1 MSSKLI
7 KELRNCSLLDDQPQ
21 HDQPQHDQSQ
31 SQLDEFEDDRLEYL
45 QDKCG
50 IFGCIAN
57 GEWPTNLD
65 VAHIICLGLVGLQHR
80 SQSINLLTVLYL
92 LIIYLFN

>member
-1 MSSKLI
+1 MAVSVCSKKALEI
-7 KELRNCSLLDDQPQ
+7 LD
-21 HDQPQHDQSQ
+21 S
-31 SQLDEFEDDRLEYL
+31 EEDGLEQL

-80 SQSINLLTVLYL
+80 SVLMVLFSGTLFLRGFPVCLLL
-92 LIIYLFN
+92 L

>member
-1 MSSKLI
+1 MTSEATNSCCGKNEI
-7 KELRNCSLLDDQPQ
+7 E
-21 HDQPQHDQSQ
+21 
-31 SQLDEFEDDRLEYL
+31 QLDSAMKALQILRGGGGDDGGDDGLEYL

-57 GEWPTNLD
+57 GEWPTNID

-80 SQSINLLTVLYL
+80 
-92 LIIYLFN
+92 

>member
-1 MSSKLI
+1 MCSKALEI
-7 KELRNCSLLDDQPQ
+7 LNSDGDDGM
-21 HDQPQHDQSQ
+21 
-31 SQLDEFEDDRLEYL
+31 EYL

-50 IFGCIAN
+50 IFACIAN

-80 SQSINLLTVLYL
+80 FE
-92 LIIYLFN
+92 LIF

>member
-1 MSSKLI
+1 MTENIENLSEKV
-7 KELRNCSLLDDQPQ
+7 KEILNLNDDI
-21 HDQPQHDQSQ
+21 
-31 SQLDEFEDDRLEYL
+31 EDLNNDRML

-50 IFGCIAN
+50 LFGCIAN

-80 SQSINLLTVLYL
+80 FLLKKISFIYL
-92 LIIYLFN
+92 LIGFSSYYFFLLI

>member
-1 MSSKLI
+1 MSEKLSE
-7 KELRNCSLLDDQPQ
+7 KLKTLLSLDNDI
-21 HDQPQHDQSQ
+21 
-31 SQLDEFEDDRLEYL
+31 EDGLQQL

-57 GEWPTNLD
+57 GDWPTNLD

-80 SQSINLLTVLYL
+80 YCSIVFHLFSINRLFRV
-92 LIIYLFN
+92 IIL

>member
-1 MSSKLI
+1 MCSKSQEEFQI
-7 KELRNCSLLDDQPQ
+7 SPKAREILDD
-21 HDQPQHDQSQ
+21 DASDGM
-31 SQLDEFEDDRLEYL
+31 EYM

-50 IFGCIAN
+50 IFACIAN

-80 SQSINLLTVLYL
+80 
-92 LIIYLFN
+92 

>member
-1 MSSKLI
+1 MTNTSEVHINLFIRKMSENLSEELKFKLN
-7 KELRNCSLLDDQPQ
+7 LDSDYDDSL
-21 HDQPQHDQSQ
+21 
-31 SQLDEFEDDRLEYL
+31 ENL

-57 GEWPTNLD
+57 GDWPTNLD

-80 SQSINLLTVLYL
+80 YAYVYAFRSTSVRLRNLC
-92 LIIYLFN
+92 

>member
-1 MSSKLI
+1 MSEKII
-7 KELRNCSLLDDQPQ
+7 KELRDWRLQDNDD
-21 HDQPQHDQSQ
+21 
-31 SQLDEFEDDRLEYL
+31 DDDDDDDDNDDDKLEYL

-80 SQSINLLTVLYL
+80 SQSINPLTVLYL
-92 LIIYLFN
+92 LIIYLIN

>member
-1 MSSKLI
+1 MSEKVIKKLQDLQL
-7 KELRNCSLLDDQPQ
+7 EDSDQ
-21 HDQPQHDQSQ
+21 
-31 SQLDEFEDDRLEYL
+31 LEFL

-80 SQSINLLTVLYL
+80 SQSINPLTVLY
-92 LIIYLFN
+92 

>member
-1 MSSKLI
+1 M
-7 KELRNCSLLDDQPQ
+7 CSNKARQLLEG
-21 HDQPQHDQSQ
+21 
-31 SQLDEFEDDRLEYL
+31 DEDGLEYL

-50 IFGCIAN
+50 IFACIAN

-80 SQSINLLTVLYL
+80 LVFILTIRLEYL
-92 LIIYLFN
+92 TI

>member
-1 MSSKLI
+1 M
-7 KELRNCSLLDDQPQ
+7 CSNKAREILD
-21 HDQPQHDQSQ
+21 S
-31 SQLDEFEDDRLEYL
+31 DEDGLEYL

-80 SQSINLLTVLYL
+80 SVDVLGCDWVMQ
-92 LIIYLFN
+92 

>member
-1 MSSKLI
+1 MSEKFIEKFKS
-7 KELRNCSLLDDQPQ
+7 SLDNGDD
-21 HDQPQHDQSQ
+21 DG
-31 SQLDEFEDDRLEYL
+31 LEFL

-80 SQSINLLTVLYL
+80 
-92 LIIYLFN
+92 

>member
-1 MSSKLI
+1 MTLEVNNSCSENEIEQLNSKLKAMQI
-7 KELRNCSLLDDQPQ
+7 LNGQG
-21 HDQPQHDQSQ
+21 
-31 SQLDEFEDDRLEYL
+31 EDGLEYL

-57 GEWPTNLD
+57 GEWPTNID

-80 SQSINLLTVLYL
+80 
-92 LIIYLFN
+92 